1 MALRIEDYAFI
12 GDTHTAALVGRNG
25 SIDWLCLP
33 RLDSPACFAKL
44 LGEDDNGF
52 WRIAPKGVTANT
64 TRQYRGDTL
73 VLETTFETAEGAA
86 TLIDFMPWRRS
97 TRHADLIRIVRC
109 DRGRITMEMRLALRF
124 AYGRSVPWVRRAN
137 HGITAIAGPDTV
149 DIHTTVQMHG
159 EGFQTVAEFDM
170 EAGDSVPFRLH
181 WHLSHEDEPDR
192 LLDADNALSE
202 TTERWKA
209 WSAHYTGDGLYRDE
223 VMRSLITLKALTYSP
238 TGGIAAAATTS
249 LPEQIGGP
257 RNWDYRFCWLRDATF
272 TLYSMLVSGFLEE
285 ARAWREWLVRAV
297 AGNPQD
303 VQVLYGLSG
312 ERLQPE
318 WEVPWLRG
326 YEDSAPVRVGN
337 AAHSQLQLDVF
348 GEVMDALHTASRLGV
363 TPTKEEWAVQRALL
377 GFLEE
382 HWQEPDEGL
391 WEVRGGRRHFTHSRV
406 MAWVAFDRAVK
417 AVERFGMD
425 GPVERWRK
433 LRAQVHAE
441 VCEQGFS
448 TKRKAFVQSYDA
460 EHLDASLLMI
470 PLVGFL
476 PASDP
481 RVQGT
486 LEAVAKHLT
495 VDGLVQRYDTST
507 GTDGLPGGEG
517 AFLACSF
524 WFADNLH
531 LAGRDQEAKELFEHL
546 LTLRNDVGLLSEEWD
561 RGLKRQVGNFP
572 QAFSHV
578 ALINSAH
585 NIGGIEEPARD
596 RAKA

>member
-1 MALRIEDYAFI
+1 MALRIEDYAII
-12 GDTHTAALVGRNG
+12 GDTHTAALVGLDG

-33 RLDSPACFAKL
+33 RLDSSSCFAKL
-44 LGEDDNGF
+44 LGDDENGY
-52 WRIAPKGVTANT
+52 WRIAPKGDGFKA
-64 TRQYRGDTL
+64 RRKYRDATL
-73 VLETTFETAEGAA
+73 ILETTFESAEGAV
-86 TLIDFMPWRRS
+86 TIIDFMPWRRNS
-97 TRHADLIRIVRC
+97 QHADVIRMVRG
-109 DRGRITMEMRLALRF
+109 DRGTVTMEMRLALRF
-124 AYGRSVPWVRRAN
+124 AYGRSVPWVRRFP
-137 HGITAIAGPDTV
+137 HGITGIAGPDSV
-149 DIHTTVQMHG
+149 EIHTEVPMHG
-159 EGFQTVAEFDM
+159 EGFHTVSQFEVN
-170 EAGDSVPFRLH
+170 AGDCIPFRLH
-181 WHLSHEDEPDR
+181 WHLSHEPSGHD
-192 LLDADNALSE
+192 LDPDNALSE

-209 WSAHYTGDGLYRDE
+209 WSAHYTGDGLYRDQ
-223 VMRSLITLKALTYSP
+223 VLRSLITLKALTFSP

-272 TLYSMLVSGFLEE
+272 TLYSMLVSGFYEE
-285 ARAWREWLVRAV
+285 AKAWREWLLRAV

-318 WEVPWLRG
+318 FEVPWLSG
-326 YEDSAPVRVGN
+326 YENSAPVRIGN

-391 WEVRGGRRHFTHSRV
+391 WEVRGGRQHFTHSRV

-417 AVERFGMD
+417 AVERFGME

-433 LRAQVHAE
+433 LRSQVHAE
-441 VCEQGFS
+441 VCEKGFS
-448 TKRKAFVQSYDA
+448 QKRNAFVQAYGS
-460 EHLDASLLMI
+460 EELDASLLMV

-476 PASDP
+476 PAEDP
-481 RVQGT
+481 RVRGT
-486 LEAVAKHLT
+486 LEAVGTHLMD
-495 VDGLVQRYDTST
+495 DGLVRRYDTTS
-507 GTDGLPGGEG
+507 GADGLPPGEG

-531 LAGRDQEAKELFEHL
+531 LVGREQEAKELFEDL
-546 LTLRNDVGLLSEEWD
+546 LTRSNDVGLFSEEWD

-572 QAFSHV
+572 QAFTHV
-578 ALINSAH
+578 AMINSAH

-596 RAKA
+596 RAKG